1 MSASRTQFDPL
12 ECRGNYTATSND
24 VKFVHWPLMGGLLHW
39 YSEVGTGRGR
49 SPPRPLL
56 AVPNATAHPSTAS
69 VPITILLY
77 NNNNNNNNRISI
89 PPLVVTSEAVDVN
102 GLLLCGC
109 INQSINQTRQFL
121 TRRNTA
127 KPLQGRVTC
136 NMPTELIL
144 I

>member
-1 MSASRTQFDPL
+1 VSASRTQFNPL

-24 VKFVHWPLMGGLLHW
+24 VKFVHWPLMGWLLHW

-49 SPPRPLL
+49 SPLRPLL

-77 NNNNNNNNRISI
+77 NGR
-89 PPLVVTSEAVDVN
+89 LY
-102 GLLLCGC
+102 
-109 INQSINQTRQFL
+109 QSINQTRQFL